1 MKPWPGARGWLAAT
15 ALLVTG
21 LLLGTAARADTTTTW
36 AATASNPPG
45 GDGPVNAQAQ
55 ITESSGKITVVLTNL
70 EVNPTGAGQEIS
82 GILISFGS
90 PLSSQTPSMASES
103 GTLININSG
112 GSYSV
117 ANGATITHWGASFS
131 SSTDALCLA
140 SADGGPVSCGPS
152 TSPYDLIIG
161 PPGPKNLYSNA
172 NSSITGRNPQIQ
184 DAATFVLM
192 MSGIQ
197 STTQITGVQFQFG
210 TPDFVI
216 SGHKVP
222 GPVVGAGVPG
232 LFAACGGLIAWLR
245 RRRKTG

>member
-1 MKPWPGARGWLAAT
+1 M
-15 ALLVTG
+15 
-21 LLLGTAARADTTTTW
+21 
-36 AATASNPPG
+36 
-45 GDGPVNAQAQ
+45 
-55 ITESSGKITVVLTNL
+55 
-70 EVNPTGAGQEIS
+70 
-82 GILISFGS
+82 
-90 PLSSQTPSMASES
+90 MASES

-117 ANGATITHWGASFS
+117 AKGSITHWGASFS
-131 SSTDALCLA
+131 SSADALCLA
-140 SADGGPVSCGPS
+140 SASSGTVSCAPGG
-152 TSPYDLIIG
+152 SPYDLIIG

-197 STTQITGVQFQFG
+197 STTQITGVQFEFG
-210 TPDFVI
+210 TPDFVLN
-216 SGHKVP
+216 GHKVP